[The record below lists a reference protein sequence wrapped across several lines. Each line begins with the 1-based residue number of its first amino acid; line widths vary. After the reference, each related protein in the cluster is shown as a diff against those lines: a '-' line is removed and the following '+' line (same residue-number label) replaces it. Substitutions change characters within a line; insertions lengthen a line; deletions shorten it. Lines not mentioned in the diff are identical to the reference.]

1 MTEPT
6 RRETAVPAVGAPLD
20 CGVGRPVEK
29 RYEGGRIKGGCSL
42 FEAECKERCQP
53 FHHRCPEP
61 RVVDCC
67 GVVDEHDI
75 VECPHCGKQWTVPC
89 NFDED
94 YS

>member
-1 MTEPT
+1 MTTVNNEDPADPSVHEP
-6 RRETAVPAVGAPLD
+6 RIAD
-20 CGVGRPVEK
+20 VE
-29 RYEGGRIKGGCSL
+29 L
-42 FEAECKERCQP
+42 
-53 FHHRCPEP
+53 HEP

-75 VECPHCGKQWTVPC
+75 VECSHCGKQWTVPC